1 MDIACCTSP
10 TAIQRRLWL
19 VAALT
24 ALGTAALLLGTSFG
38 LPMVWDEGDAILR
51 SDGIQR
57 WCKRW
62 WPERQEAIQPGPL
75 RQAAIADDWSYA
87 TRREGHPAFYG
98 IVIAAG
104 RAVSASWLPPLQ
116 SARFGPILLFAAA
129 TGAMF
134 YRLAKDYST
143 VTATGGVA
151 ALLLLPRLFAHAHFA
166 SFDGPLVSCWI
177 LAWATFAPAMCSWRW
192 AIAWGFA
199 LGMTFSCKATGWL
212 APLPFLIW
220 AGGYRDRR
228 AGLALLI
235 GLPAALLTFYFL
247 NPPLWHH
254 PIQGLDR
261 FFALNLNRGAQGLNI
276 STQFLGQIY
285 NLDRPL
291 PWYNTL
297 LWTGITVPFGILF
310 LFGIGLWHV
319 LQRLWD
325 KPGMLLVANWL
336 ILLVVRAIPGT
347 PPHDG
352 VRLFLPSFAFL
363 AALAGVGTARGLTA
377 CHGRRY
383 AAVVGLVVV
392 FGGSATSLAW
402 YAPQWLSYYNVLI
415 GGLPGAVAMG
425 MEPTYYWDGL
435 DRDVLD
441 WLHQH
446 TEPGEK
452 VEFACFPKGNLAL
465 MTQWGQLHSEYRLEA
480 PGRFR
485 WYVLQHRPSAWQPAD
500 RWLSEH
506 ATPAYRKLLRRSGLG
521 PWQLSIPLVDVYSY
535 DQFCR
540 AYTAT
545 EAP

>member
-1 MDIACCTSP
+1 
-10 TAIQRRLWL
+10 
-19 VAALT
+19 
-24 ALGTAALLLGTSFG
+24 
-38 LPMVWDEGDAILR
+38 
-51 SDGIQR
+51 
-57 WCKRW
+57 
-62 WPERQEAIQPGPL
+62 
-75 RQAAIADDWSYA
+75 
-87 TRREGHPAFYG
+87 
-98 IVIAAG
+98 
-104 RAVSASWLPPLQ
+104 
-116 SARFGPILLFAAA
+116 
-129 TGAMF
+129 
-134 YRLAKDYST
+134 
-143 VTATGGVA
+143 
-151 ALLLLPRLFAHAHFA
+151 
-166 SFDGPLVSCWI
+166 
-177 LAWATFAPAMCSWRW
+177 MCSWRW

-235 GLPAALLTFYFL
+235 GLPTALLTFYLL

-254 PIQGLDR
+254 PIQGLEH

-285 NLDRPL
+285 NLDHPL

-310 LFGIGLWHV
+310 LFCIGLWHV
-319 LQRLWD
+319 LRRLWD

-363 AALAGVGTARGLTA
+363 AALAGVGTARCLTA
-377 CHGRRY
+377 CHGLRH
-383 AAVVGLVVV
+383 AAVVGLVV

-452 VEFACFPKGNLAL
+452 VEFACYPKGNLAL
-465 MTQWGQLHSEYRLEA
+465 MTQWGQLHSEYRLQPPDGSDGTCFSIA
-480 PGRFR
+480 PVPGS
-485 WYVLQHRPSAWQPAD
+485 RPITGLWNTRRRPIASCCIAVAGALGSSPFLWWTYTRTTNSAAPT
-500 RWLSEH
+500 RR
-506 ATPAYRKLLRRSGLG
+506 RKSRDGCTACDGDNARRSVSPRIPFLV
-521 PWQLSIPLVDVYSY
+521 LSFSEGRRLSPQDASLPGKAATRNQSN
-535 DQFCR
+535 
-540 AYTAT
+540 TAI
-545 EAP
+545 